1 MSDSVYEKAL
11 AHRNKLEAELKDLN
25 HFVSLY
31 EKVAKMP
38 FAQDGSDGV
47 AVDDNP
53 TVAPVT
59 AAPATGTQASTTQ
72 ASTTQAPVVSAP
84 TEAKEDQPVEEF
96 FRELDEQD
104 REANIIMDD
113 IVEVA

>member
-25 HFVSLY
+25 HFVALY
-31 EKVAKMP
+31 EKIAKMP
-38 FAQDGSDGV
+38 FAQDQNERASV
-47 AVDDNP
+47 EETPKKEPAPEAAV
-53 TVAPVT
+53 
-59 AAPATGTQASTTQ
+59 
-72 ASTTQAPVVSAP
+72 
-84 TEAKEDQPVEEF
+84 EAKDDQPVEEF

>member
-25 HFVSLY
+25 HFVALY
-31 EKVAKMP
+31 EKIAKMP
-38 FAQDGSDGV
+38 FAQDQGS
-47 AVDDNP
+47 
-53 TVAPVT
+53 APV
-59 AAPATGTQASTTQ
+59 AEAPKKESAPE
-72 ASTTQAPVVSAP
+72 APV
-84 TEAKEDQPVEEF
+84 EAKDDQPVEEF

>member
-31 EKVAKMP
+31 EKIAKMP
-38 FAQDGSDGV
+38 FAQDGSDNA
-47 AVDDNP
+47 AVEEKP
-53 TVAPVT
+53 TGAPVT
-59 AAPATGTQASTTQ
+59 AAQANDTQAPTTQ
-72 ASTTQAPVVSAP
+72 AAVVPAP

-104 REANIIMDD
+104 REANTIMDD